1 MADINNAF
9 LDVHILHGVPFS
21 NLNRDNIGTPKSMIY
36 GGATRSRISSQCT
49 KRAARIWLEENTDM
63 GKALRT
69 RRLPQKTRETLT
81 ADYGFSDG
89 DAVKAVTVLF
99 DLAGIKLKVV
109 NSGDS
114 ATEADNDASIA
125 DDTTVDGEL
134 QGDQLTFTTTE
145 AAQDIAAAISSHR
158 DAILEDGFKPK
169 KALKDELLAAFHRQN
184 TVIALCGRMLADLP
198 GSNVDGALQ
207 VAHAF
212 TTHAASPS
220 LDYFT
225 AVDDEI
231 QDDDDETGA
240 GHINVNEFTSGV
252 FYRHAT
258 IGIGLLAASLDG
270 SAEATA
276 EAASAFV
283 RAFMLAEPTGKQN
296 AANAHTRPE
305 LIAVT
310 LRSDR
315 PVSLA
320 TAFDE
325 PVQPRKG
332 GGYMAD
338 SIARLG
344 EHAAAGNAFYGDEGI
359 IGAWYAV
366 ASHDPVDL
374 SGLGA
379 PVANFDVLVASVQQ
393 AVEAALL

>member
-21 NLNRDNIGTPKSMIY
+21 NLNRDNIGTPKQMVY

-49 KRAARIWLEENTDM
+49 KRAARLWLEKNTDM
-63 GKALRT
+63 DKALRT
-69 RRLPQKTRETLT
+69 RRLPQNVRETLT
-81 ADYGFSDG
+81 SAFGFSD
-89 DAVKAVTVLF
+89 DAAVESVTVLF
-99 DLAGIKLKVV
+99 GLAGIKLKVV
-109 NSGDS
+109 NSSAKETGDDRS
-114 ATEADNDASIA
+114 
-125 DDTTVDGEL
+125 TTSNTVADGEL
-134 QGDQLTFTTTE
+134 QGDQLTFTTSE
-145 AAQDIAAAISSHR
+145 ASQDIAAVISKHR
-158 DAILEDGFKPK
+158 DVIGEEGFKPN
-169 KALKDELLAAFHRQN
+169 KALKDELLAGFHRQN

-212 TTHAASPS
+212 TTHASNPT

-225 AVDDEI
+225 AVDDSV
-231 QDDDDETGA
+231 QDDVDETGA

-258 IGIGLLAASLDG
+258 VGLGLLAASLDG
-270 SAEATA
+270 NAEVTA

-283 RAFMLAEPTGKQN
+283 RAFTVAEPTGKQN

-305 LIAVT
+305 LVAVT

-332 GGYMAD
+332 GGYMTD
-338 SIARLG
+338 SITRLA
-344 EHAAAGNAFYGDEGI
+344 EHAAADNAFYGDEGI

-366 ASHDPVDL
+366 GSSRGTADP
-374 SGLGA
+374 SGLGIQLTDFGA
-379 PVANFDVLVASVQQ
+379 LVANVER
-393 AVEAALL
+393 AVEAAVS

>member
-1 MADINNAF
+1 MAEINNAF

-21 NLNRDNIGTPKSMIY
+21 NLNRDNIGTPKSMLF

-49 KRAARIWLEENTDM
+49 KRAARLWLEDNTEM

-69 RRLPQKTRETLT
+69 RRLPQAVRETLT
-81 ADYGFSDG
+81 GGFAFDDG

-99 DLAGIKLKVV
+99 GMAGIKLKVV
-109 NSGDS
+109 NSTDDDS
-114 ATEADNDASIA
+114 DDAVG
-125 DDTTVDGEL
+125 TDGEL
-134 QGDQLTFTTTE
+134 QGDQLTFTTSE
-145 AAQDIAAAISSHR
+145 AARDIAAVVAKHR
-158 DAILEDGFKPK
+158 DAILADEFKPN
-169 KALKDELLAAFHRQN
+169 KALKDELLGGFHRQN

-212 TTHAASPS
+212 TTHASSPD

-225 AVDDEI
+225 AVDDEV
-231 QDDDDETGA
+231 QDEADETGA

-258 IGIGLLAASLDG
+258 VGLGLLAESFDG
-270 SAEATA
+270 SAVATA

-296 AANAHTRPE
+296 TANAHTRPE
-305 LIAVT
+305 FIAVT
-310 LRSDR
+310 LRAAR

-320 TAFDE
+320 SAFE
-325 PVQPRKG
+325 APVESGKRG
-332 GGYMAD
+332 GFMAE
-338 SIARLG
+338 SVARLG
-344 EHAAAGNAFYGDEGI
+344 EHAAATNAFYGDDDI

-366 ASHDPVDL
+366 ASSDL
-374 SGLGA
+374 AHLPGLGSQID
-379 PVANFDVLVASVQQ
+379 NFGSLIGTVEQ
-393 AVEAALL
+393 AVEAAVS

>member
-21 NLNRDNIGTPKSMIY
+21 NLNRDNIGTPKSMLY

-49 KRAARIWLEENTDM
+49 KRAARLWLEENTDM
-63 GKALRT
+63 DKALRT
-69 RRLPQKTRETLT
+69 RRLPQEVRETLT
-81 ADYGFSDG
+81 ADFGWSDD
-89 DAVKAVTVLF
+89 DAVEAVTVLF
-99 DLAGIKLKVV
+99 GMAGIKLKVV
-109 NSGDS
+109 NTDS
-114 ATEADNDASIA
+114 SADTEATAAN
-125 DDTTVDGEL
+125 GEL
-134 QGDQLTFTTTE
+134 QGDQLTFTTNE
-145 AAQDIAAAISSHR
+145 AAQDIAAAVSKHR
-158 DAILEDGFKPK
+158 DAILDDEFKPN
-169 KALKDELLAAFHRQN
+169 KALKDKLLTAFHRQN

-212 TTHAASPS
+212 TTHASSPD

-225 AVDDEI
+225 AVDDAV

-258 IGIGLLAASLDG
+258 VGLGLLAASLDG
-270 SAEATA
+270 SAQATA

-283 RAFMLAEPTGKQN
+283 RAFTVAEPTGKQN
-296 AANAHTRPE
+296 TANAHTRPD

-325 PVQPRKG
+325 PVPPRKT
-332 GGYMAD
+332 GGYMTD
-338 SIARLG
+338 SITRLA
-344 EHAAAGNAFYGDEGI
+344 EHAAAGNAFYGDDGI
-359 IGAWYAV
+359 IGAWYAL
-366 ASHDPVDL
+366 APSQEHANL
-374 SGLGA
+374 SGLGKQL
-379 PVANFDVLVASVQQ
+379 VNFGSLVGTVEQ
-393 AVEAALL
+393 AVAKAVS

>member
-1 MADINNAF
+1 MADLNNAF

-21 NLNRDNIGTPKSMIY
+21 NLNRDNIGTPKSMVY

-49 KRAARIWLEENTDM
+49 KRAARLWLEENTEM

-69 RRLPQKTRETLT
+69 RRLPQNVREALT
-81 ADYGFSDG
+81 GGFGLSDL
-89 DAVKAVTVLF
+89 DAVNAVTVLF
-99 DLAGIKLKVV
+99 GLAGIKLKVV
-109 NSGDS
+109 NSTAEDS
-114 ATEADNDASIA
+114 EEAAAT
-125 DDTTVDGEL
+125 DGEL
-134 QGDQLTFTTTE
+134 QGDQLTFTTNE
-145 AAQDIAAAISSHR
+145 AAQDIAAVVSKHR
-158 DAILEDGFKPK
+158 DVILDDGFKPN
-169 KALKDELLAAFHRQN
+169 KALKDELLAGFHRQN

-212 TTHAASPS
+212 TTHASSPV

-258 IGIGLLAASLDG
+258 VGLGLLAASFDG
-270 SAEATA
+270 SAEETA
-276 EAASAFV
+276 EAVSAFV
-283 RAFMLAEPTGKQN
+283 RAFTVAEPTGKQN
-296 AANAHTRPE
+296 TANAHTRPE

-320 TAFDE
+320 SAFEE
-325 PVQPRKG
+325 PVRSRNG
-332 GGYMAD
+332 GGFMAE
-338 SIARLG
+338 SITRLG
-344 EHAAAGNAFYGDEGI
+344 GHAAASNAFYGVDSV

-366 ASHDPVDL
+366 TSSDLAHL
-374 SGLGA
+374 SGLGNQIG
-379 PVANFDVLVASVQQ
+379 NFGSLIGTVEQ
-393 AVEAALL
+393 AVAKVVA